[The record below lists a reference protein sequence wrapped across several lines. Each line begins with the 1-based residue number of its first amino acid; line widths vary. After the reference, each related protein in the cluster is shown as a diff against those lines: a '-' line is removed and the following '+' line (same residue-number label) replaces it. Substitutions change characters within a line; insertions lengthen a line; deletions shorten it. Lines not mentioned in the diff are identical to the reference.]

1 MTDHAPF
8 DPLAEV
14 LRKSPKTCR
23 ISACMLAKDA
33 SATIASSLQSLRFC
47 DQIIVVVDSSTTDN
61 TEAIA
66 RSLAHH
72 VEIRRWTDFSDAWQ
86 YVLSKGDGEWLF
98 MIAADEVVTP
108 VLAQSIYDAV
118 VRDLSCEASAKQDG
132 FLMRRHTRFLGR
144 FLTHGDWGRDYVLRV
159 VRRTKCQFNE
169 ALIHESLKNPGR
181 TRILDGL
188 LLHEGERT
196 IDEHIARQNRY
207 TSLSAQQMF
216 ERGRRVSLIGI
227 VLKPPFRFIR
237 SYILRLGFLN
247 GWPGFVQAWYSA
259 VYVFTRYAKL
269 RELRRR
275 DKHT

>member
-1 MTDHAPF
+1 MTDHAAF
-8 DPLAEV
+8 DPLSEE
-14 LRKSPKTCR
+14 LRKNPMPCR

-33 SATIASSLQSLRFC
+33 AATIASSLQSLRFC

-72 VEIRRWTDFSDAWQ
+72 VEVRHWTGFSDAWKH
-86 YVLSKGDGEWLF
+86 VLSGGEGEWLF
-98 MIAADEVVTP
+98 MIAADEVVTST
-108 VLAQSIYDAV
+108 LAQSIIEATTRDA
-118 VRDLSCEASAKQDG
+118 DSQDG

-159 VRRTKCQFNE
+159 VRRSKYQFND
-169 ALIHESLKNPGR
+169 ALIHESLRNPGR
-181 TRILDGL
+181 TSILEGL

-207 TSLSAQQMF
+207 TTLSAQQMF
-216 ERGRRVSLIGI
+216 EKGRKVSLLGI
-227 VLKPPFRFIR
+227 ALKPPFRFLR
-237 SYILRLGFLN
+237 SYILRLGFLD

-275 DKHT
+275 SQST

>member
-14 LRKSPKTCR
+14 LRNNPKTCR
-23 ISACMLAKDA
+23 LSACMLAKDA
-33 SATIASSLQSLRFC
+33 SATIAASLQSLRFC

-61 TEAIA
+61 TEAVA

-72 VEIRRWTDFSDAWQ
+72 VEIRRWTGFSDAWK
-86 YVLSKGDGEWLF
+86 YVISKGEGEWLF
-98 MIAADEVVTP
+98 MIAADEVVTRE
-108 VLAQSIYDAV
+108 LAQSILEEV
-118 VRDLSCEASAKQDG
+118 GRDSDIFDG
-132 FLMRRHTRFLGR
+132 FLMRRRTRFLGR

-181 TRILDGL
+181 TRILAGL

-207 TSLSAQQMF
+207 TTLSAQQMF
-216 ERGRRVSLIGI
+216 EKGRNVSLVGI
-227 VLKPPFRFIR
+227 ALKPPFRFIR
-237 SYILRLGFLN
+237 SYILRLGFLD

-275 DKHT
+275 SQST

>member
-61 TEAIA
+61 TETIA

-98 MIAADEVVTP
+98 MIAADEIVTKE
-108 VLAQSIYDAV
+108 LAQSIFEEV
-118 VRDLSCEASAKQDG
+118 SRDSDTHDG

-216 ERGRRVSLIGI
+216 ERGRRVSLMGI

-237 SYILRLGFLN
+237 SYILRLGFLD

-275 DKHT
+275 SQFTS

>member
-1 MTDHAPF
+1 
-8 DPLAEV
+8 
-14 LRKSPKTCR
+14 
-23 ISACMLAKDA
+23 MLAKDA
-33 SATIASSLQSLRFC
+33 SVTIATSLQSLRFC
-47 DQIIVVVDSSTTDN
+47 DQIIVVVDASTTDN

-66 RSLAHH
+66 RGLAHH
-72 VEIRRWTDFSDAWQ
+72 VETRHWTGFSDAWKF
-86 YVLSKGDGEWLF
+86 VLSKGEGEWLF
-98 MIAADEVVTP
+98 MIAADEIVTP
-108 VLAQSIYDAV
+108 ALAQSIHEAI
-118 VRDLSCEASAKQDG
+118 VRDPTCEDAAKQDG

-159 VRRTKCQFNE
+159 VRRSKYQFND

-181 TRILDGL
+181 TIILDGL

-207 TSLSAQQMF
+207 TTLSARQMF
-216 ERGRRVSLIGI
+216 EKGRKASLFSIA
-227 VLKPPFRFIR
+227 LKPPFRFIR
-237 SYILRLGFLN
+237 SYILRLGFLD

-275 DKHT
+275 DSHS